1 MIAVCPK
8 CTARYRVADEQL
20 AKGELRLRCTRCEAV
35 FRVRAP
41 SSAASSAGS
50 TSSSTQPL
58 APPPRGST
66 GLTAGARDIPER
78 MSRAGD
84 GAALES
90 KRSAL
95 VAHPDPEA
103 GKRIAARLA
112 TLGLAPLLAHD
123 GVEAVLLMQ
132 RRLPAVAVLDAALQ
146 GMSTAQLC
154 ELVKRNAEL
163 RAIRLV
169 VASEGAPRPDRLGAD
184 GFQPDRVVSRDR
196 IEEEIESVLRGLDI
210 PLAPSTSSVSAPPVA
225 PLETSP
231 GTLSPPP
238 VAAAEDPLAA
248 ERAKA
253 ERLAR
258 IIVSDVILYNE
269 EKFAQAIL
277 EGRVLDR
284 LGEDLTEGRT
294 LFRQRIDAR
303 VRDER
308 DYLGDELLRV
318 ASTRRAKSPS

>member
-41 SSAASSAGS
+41 SPAAPSAGS

-58 APPPRGST
+58 EPAPRAPAGLGAGTRDTSERVPPG
-66 GLTAGARDIPER
+66 GG
-78 MSRAGD
+78 
-84 GAALES
+84 GAAPES
-90 KRSAL
+90 TRTAL

-112 TLGLAPLLAHD
+112 SLGFAPLLAHD

-169 VASEGAPRPDRLGAD
+169 VTSEGTPRPDRLDAD

-196 IEEEIESVLRGLDI
+196 IEQEIESVLRGLDV
-210 PLAPSTSSVSAPPVA
+210 PLAPSTVSGSAPPVA
-225 PLETSP
+225 PVQTSP
-231 GTLSPPP
+231 STFAPPH
-238 VAAAEDPLAA
+238 VAATEDPLAA

-318 ASTRRAKSPS
+318 ASTRRAKGPS